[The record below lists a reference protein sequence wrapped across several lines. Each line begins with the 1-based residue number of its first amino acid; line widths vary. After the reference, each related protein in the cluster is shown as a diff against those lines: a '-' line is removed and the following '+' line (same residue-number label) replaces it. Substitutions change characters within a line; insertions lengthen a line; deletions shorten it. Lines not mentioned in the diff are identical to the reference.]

1 MSIPEASLAPSR
13 PIPAVSTALLS
24 NDRILMVRRAHAPN
38 AGRLAL
44 PGGKVEPGETLQAA
58 AERELLEET
67 GLSASA
73 GEVFTAID
81 VFDHE
86 VDGSLRAHYVII
98 VLRMAWR
105 GGVAAAA
112 SDATELVWLDRDEL
126 EAAGSDVCATAAGV
140 ARALLQG
147 APAGAS
153 QQKQR

>member
-1 MSIPEASLAPSR
+1 MSIPEAPRALSR
-13 PIPAVSTALLS
+13 PIPAVSTALLWD
-24 NDRILMVRRAHAPN
+24 DRILMVRRAHAPN

-67 GLSASA
+67 GLQARA

-86 VDGSLRAHYVII
+86 IDGSLRGHYVII
-98 VLRMAWR
+98 VLRMEWQ
-105 GGVAAAA
+105 GGVEGAA
-112 SDATELVWLDRDEL
+112 SDATELVWLDQEQL

-147 APAGAS
+147 AHLGA
-153 QQKQR
+153 

>member
-1 MSIPEASLAPSR
+1 MTNPEASHVLTR
-13 PIPAVSTALLS
+13 PVPAVSTALLW

-67 GLSASA
+67 GLQARA

-86 VDGSLRAHYVII
+86 IDGSLRGHYVII
-98 VLRMAWR
+98 VLRMEWQ
-105 GGVAAAA
+105 GGEEAAA
-112 SDATELVWLDRDEL
+112 SDATELVWLDEEAL
-126 EAAGSDVCATAAGV
+126 EAAGSDVCSTAAGV
-140 ARALLQG
+140 ARALLRG
-147 APAGAS
+147 AHLGA
-153 QQKQR
+153 